1 MVWQIESDDTCI
13 TTHEYFLIYNY
24 LNKWISRKM
33 ISKTVQIIRGTQK
46 GERENVHATVSEAE
60 EINVCM
66 GKEE

>member
-1 MVWQIESDDTCI
+1 
-13 TTHEYFLIYNY
+13 
-24 LNKWISRKM
+24 M